1 MIAFAPIADESNK
14 RYNELQKAI
23 EAGLSFGTGK
33 EIMKLN
39 LEQLEARLQA
49 LIEVKLVS
57 ALPGIQV
64 EDLVVHKLADA
75 MKNNLVEDMAGN
87 KVAPNVFTL
96 VTNPKFAESW
106 QQPELLEA
114 MINSLK
120 IVGEEAGLKF
130 STPPSISIVQNPQ
143 QQDDIV
149 DVVASHKLEAAA
161 DTRGMT
167 PANNGSADSEDEA
180 FPQNAF
186 LIVDG
191 VKVFP
196 LKQSV
201 INIGRRLENQLVI
214 DDPRI
219 SRNHAQLR
227 AIKGRFV
234 IFDLNSTG
242 GTFVNGQR
250 TSQSV
255 MYPGDVISLAGV
267 PLVYGQDNPP
277 PRPDLAET
285 NPLNQASADRP
296 TAYLDRKTGKLKD
309 IDEEDLE

>member
-1 MIAFAPIADESNK
+1 
-14 RYNELQKAI
+14 
-23 EAGLSFGTGK
+23 
-33 EIMKLN
+33 MKLR
-39 LEQLEARLQA
+39 LEQLESRLQA
-49 LIEVKLVS
+49 LIEVRLVS
-57 ALPGIQV
+57 VLPGFQV
-64 EDLVVHKLADA
+64 EDLAVQKLANA
-75 MKNNLVEDMAGN
+75 MKSNLIEDSDGN
-87 KVAPNVFTL
+87 KIVPNVFTL
-96 VTNPKFAESW
+96 VVNPKTAQRW
-106 QQPELLEA
+106 QQPNLLDA
-114 MINSLK
+114 VVNSLK

-130 STPPSISIVQNPQ
+130 SAPPTISIVQNSQ
-143 QQDDIV
+143 QQESVV
-149 DVVASHKLEAAA
+149 DVVASHQLETTT
-161 DTRGMT
+161 DTRSMT
-167 PANNGSADSEDEA
+167 PVSDNAVDAGNEP

-196 LKQSV
+196 LIESV
-201 INIGRRLENQLVI
+201 VNIGRRLENQLVI

-267 PLVYGQDNPP
+267 PLVFGQDNPP
-277 PRPDLAET
+277 PRPDLADT
-285 NPLNQASADRP
+285 NPLSEASAERP
-296 TAYLDRKTGKLKD
+296 TAFLNRKTGKLDKKD
-309 IDEEDLE
+309 EKQE

>member
-1 MIAFAPIADESNK
+1 
-14 RYNELQKAI
+14 
-23 EAGLSFGTGK
+23 
-33 EIMKLN
+33 MKLK
-39 LEQLEARLQA
+39 LEQLESRLQA
-49 LIEVKLVS
+49 LIEVRLVS
-57 ALPGIQV
+57 ALPGFQV
-64 EDLVVHKLADA
+64 EDLVIQKLASA
-75 MKNNLVEDMAGN
+75 MKSNLVEDAEGN
-87 KVAPNVFTL
+87 KLVPNVFTL
-96 VTNPKFAESW
+96 VVNPKSAERW
-106 QQPELLEA
+106 QQPNLLEA

-130 STPPSISIVQNPQ
+130 SAPPTISIVQNPQ
-143 QQDDIV
+143 QQESFV
-149 DVVASHKLEAAA
+149 EVVASRQLESTA

-167 PANNGSADSEDEA
+167 PANESAENGGNGS

-196 LKQSV
+196 LTKSV
-201 INIGRRLENQLVI
+201 INIGRRLDNQLVI

-267 PLVYGQDNPP
+267 PLVFGQDNPP
-277 PRPDLAET
+277 PRPDLANT
-285 NPLNQASADRP
+285 NPLNKASGERP
-296 TAYLDRKTGKLKD
+296 TAFLNRKTGKLDKKD
-309 IDEEDLE
+309 EKKA

>member
-1 MIAFAPIADESNK
+1 
-14 RYNELQKAI
+14 
-23 EAGLSFGTGK
+23 
-33 EIMKLN
+33 MKLK
-39 LEQLEARLQA
+39 LDQLEARLQA
-49 LIEVKLVS
+49 LIEVRLVS
-57 ALPGIQV
+57 ALPGFQV
-64 EDLVVHKLADA
+64 EDLVIQKLASA
-75 MKNNLVEDMAGN
+75 MKSNLVEDSNGN
-87 KVAPNVFTL
+87 KLVPNVFTL
-96 VTNPKFAESW
+96 VVHPKSAERW
-106 QQPELLEA
+106 QQPKLLDA
-114 MINSLK
+114 MINSLN

-130 STPPSISIVQNPQ
+130 SASPTISIVQNSQ
-143 QQDDIV
+143 QQETVI
-149 DVVASHKLEAAA
+149 DVVASHKLESAA

-167 PANNGSADSEDEA
+167 PTNTDVDKTKKET

-196 LKQSV
+196 LTESV
-201 INIGRRLENQLVI
+201 INIGRRLDNQLVI

-267 PLVYGQDNPP
+267 PLVFGQDNPP
-277 PRPDLAET
+277 PRPDLADT
-285 NPLNQASADRP
+285 NPLSEASAERP
-296 TAYLDRKTGKLKD
+296 TALLNRRTGKLDK
-309 IDEEDLE
+309 DEENK